1 MFLNFSNS
9 KKKATSSYVVLDF
22 LITCTHFFH
31 WILIHQNFKAPLRD
45 SVEVF
50 LWMKN
55 VTVLNHT
62 TWVLCKKKKGRKK
75 MHVALCRDGVYSML
89 GHIFIFIF
97 FPPPFPTPPRSI
109 FLRWSHTCFILC
121 FQCIHCARVVPFYSK
136 LFNSLF
142 FNLFFSPPNRSK
154 MLFSNRVVVEKKK
167 IQMFFFF
174 WCFDVSKC
182 AVASNG
188 YKTLHFLFTT
198 TQHWKGHNF
207 SLTG

>member
-1 MFLNFSNS
+1 
-9 KKKATSSYVVLDF
+9 
-22 LITCTHFFH
+22 
-31 WILIHQNFKAPLRD
+31 
-45 SVEVF
+45 
-50 LWMKN
+50 
-55 VTVLNHT
+55 
-62 TWVLCKKKKGRKK
+62 

-174 WCFDVSKC
+174 GVLMFQNVLLLQTDTRHCIFCSQ
-182 AVASNG
+182 
-188 YKTLHFLFTT
+188 
-198 TQHWKGHNF
+198 QHNTEKVTI
-207 SLTG
+207 SP